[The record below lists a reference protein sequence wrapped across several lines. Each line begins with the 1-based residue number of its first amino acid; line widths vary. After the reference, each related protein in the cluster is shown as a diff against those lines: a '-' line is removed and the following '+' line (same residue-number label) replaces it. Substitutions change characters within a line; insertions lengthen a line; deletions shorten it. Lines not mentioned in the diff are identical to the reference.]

1 MINKEDLENVNR
13 ETMTE
18 LKSVILL
25 ILTLIDLIFIFL
37 STIYSFSFKVDNIF
51 ADYDFLVCLLLFI
64 DLSYDFYTSN
74 KSFKEYFINDK
85 QIISLLSLLP
95 FDILF
100 RYFSV
105 FRLFRFLRII
115 KIVRVWHVL
124 KDLDSLYY
132 FIKHHMLKLL
142 LILLLIYV
150 ALSSVLLIVFDTA
163 IDNLQEALW
172 FIVVTISSVGYGDIV
187 PVNPISK
194 SLAVLTILIGT
205 VSVAIF
211 TAYLSAMYNQKPEM
225 ERKDAFIEYFNK
237 LDETNNALNDKVSDL
252 NDKVSVMEEENKLL
266 KDKLDGMTDK
276 LDAISDKL

>member
-237 LDETNNALNDKVSDL
+237 LDETNKALNDKVSDL

>member
-25 ILTLIDLIFIFL
+25 IITLIDLIFIFL

-237 LDETNNALNDKVSDL
+237 LDETNKALNDKVSDL

-266 KDKLDGMTDK
+266 KDKLDEMTDK

>member
-237 LDETNNALNDKVSDL
+237 LDETNKALNDKVSDL

-266 KDKLDGMTDK
+266 KDKLDEMTDK

>member
-1 MINKEDLENVNR
+1 
-13 ETMTE
+13 
-18 LKSVILL
+18 
-25 ILTLIDLIFIFL
+25 
-37 STIYSFSFKVDNIF
+37 
-51 ADYDFLVCLLLFI
+51 
-64 DLSYDFYTSN
+64 
-74 KSFKEYFINDK
+74 
-85 QIISLLSLLP
+85 
-95 FDILF
+95 
-100 RYFSV
+100 
-105 FRLFRFLRII
+105 
-115 KIVRVWHVL
+115 
-124 KDLDSLYY
+124 
-132 FIKHHMLKLL
+132 MLKLL

-237 LDETNNALNDKVSDL
+237 LDETNKALNDKVSDL

-266 KDKLDGMTDK
+266 KDKLDEMTDK